1 MKEMDKKH
9 MGGHMK
15 HKGAMM
21 IVLGG
26 LILANVYWLNL
37 AWGAFVGGVFV
48 LGGLVKLVH
57 CGCECKCKEKEKGK
71 K

>member
-9 MGGHMK
+9 MEHRGMHMK
-15 HKGAMM
+15 HKGAIM

-26 LILANVYWLNL
+26 LILANVYWIKLG
-37 AWGAFVGGVFV
+37 WGTFVGGVFI
-48 LGGLVKLVH
+48 LGGLAKMLHH
-57 CGCECKCKEKEKGK
+57 CTCKGK